1 MGLSSLPQLLLGSK
15 GRADI
20 HGEEEVASGEGGDSH
35 MERGAT
41 HHKDSS
47 SQQRLLAVQQRQ
59 LQREQLRFRACLGV
73 FR

>member
-20 HGEEEVASGEGGDSH
+20 HEEEVASGEGGDSH
-35 MERGAT
+35 KGTGAN
-41 HHKDSS
+41 KDSS
-47 SQQRLLAVQQRQ
+47 SQQQQLLVVQQRQ

>member
-35 MERGAT
+35 KGTGAN
-41 HHKDSS
+41 KDSS
-47 SQQRLLAVQQRQ
+47 SQQQQLLVVQQQ